1 MSNLYVSLEEVERII
16 DEYRTSP
23 TDIMQEIDSLPTI
36 NLSVIDDMIEEKRDK
51 PYWDVGDI
59 SILKELKQKLLS
71 PKK

>member
-1 MSNLYVSLEEVERII
+1 MSNLYVSYDDLLSVMSREKL
-16 DEYRTSP
+16 DT
-23 TDIMQEIDSLPTI
+23 LPTI
-36 NLSVIDDMIEEKRDK
+36 DLSVIDDMIEEKRDK